1 MRRNYHDPQ
10 IRNSCSAHHNYAL
23 LGSYNS
29 APRKP
34 DHAENYRNHGS
45 LSRPLKAV
53 LPVHSFCLME
63 PHLCPTENLMEKTTA
78 GPLARISAI
87 RRCRFR
93 RGERSCPAPASCHA
107 LTMTSS
113 SQAGQPHYYGLW
125 PRRFR
130 ACPSVERLRG
140 CLPVSGYFRSSGST
154 QPWSFLDSR
163 RSADSAI
170 HSVSSMT
177 PLRVR
182 WLRNFPGSE

>member
-10 IRNSCSAHHNYAL
+10 IRNSCLEHHNYAL

-29 APRKP
+29 VPRKP

-53 LPVHSFCLME
+53 LPVQSFCLME

-78 GPLARISAI
+78 EPLARISAI
-87 RRCRFR
+87 RRCR
-93 RGERSCPAPASCHA
+93 RGELSYPAPASCPA

-113 SQAGQPHYYGLW
+113 TRAGQPRHGSC

-130 ACPSVERLRG
+130 VCPSAWPLHDRFQA
-140 CLPVSGYFRSSGST
+140 SGYFQSSGST

-170 HSVSSMT
+170 HSVSSM
-177 PLRVR
+177 PPPFVR
-182 WLRNFPGSE
+182 WPKNSPGSE

>member
-10 IRNSCSAHHNYAL
+10 IRNSCLEHRNYAL

-45 LSRPLKAV
+45 LSRSMKV
-53 LPVHSFCLME
+53 PVHSFCLME
-63 PHLCPTENLMEKTTA
+63 PHLCLMESLTEKTTA
-78 GPLARISAI
+78 EPLVRISAI
-87 RRCRFR
+87 RRCCFR
-93 RGERSCPAPASCHA
+93 RGEWSYPAPASCPV

-113 SQAGQPHYYGLW
+113 SRAGQPRYGSC

-130 ACPSVERLRG
+130 ACPSVERLHD
-140 CLPVSGYFRSSGST
+140 CFQVSGYFQSSGST

-170 HSVSSMT
+170 HSV
-177 PLRVR
+177 
-182 WLRNFPGSE
+182 